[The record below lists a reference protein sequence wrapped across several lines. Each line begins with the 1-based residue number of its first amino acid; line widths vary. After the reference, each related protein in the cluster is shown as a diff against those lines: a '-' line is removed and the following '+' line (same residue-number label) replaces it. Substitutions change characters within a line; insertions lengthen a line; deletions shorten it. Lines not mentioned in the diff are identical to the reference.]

1 MIEYYRDLK
10 TDEVKPNQTVLCVNY
25 VFWREN
31 MLREEDKSP
40 NVMAVMTGDW
50 SGVYLENDYQRAR
63 FSPIRFILSDDNPR
77 QTLEDY
83 FNVTVELTQSHGEP
97 VRAEQVE
104 KVRYDAWI
112 LYKDKLRNDIEF
124 LESLPKPPYNL
135 LRHKKGLG
143 EIF

>member
-1 MIEYYRDLK
+1 MIEYNKDLK
-10 TDEVKPNQTVLCVNY
+10 TGEVRPNQTVLCVNY

-83 FNVTVELTQSHGEP
+83 LNVTVELTQSHGEP

-104 KVRYDAWI
+104 KVRRYAWR
-112 LYKDKLRNDIEF
+112 LYKQMLSDKIEF
-124 LESLPKPPYNL
+124 LESLPKPPYGL

>member
-10 TDEVKPNQTVLCVNY
+10 TGEVRPNQTVLCVNY

-83 FNVTVELTQSHGEP
+83 FNVTVELTQSHDEP

-112 LYKDKLRNDIEF
+112 LYKDKLMNDIEF
-124 LESLPKPPYNL
+124 LESLSKPPYNL